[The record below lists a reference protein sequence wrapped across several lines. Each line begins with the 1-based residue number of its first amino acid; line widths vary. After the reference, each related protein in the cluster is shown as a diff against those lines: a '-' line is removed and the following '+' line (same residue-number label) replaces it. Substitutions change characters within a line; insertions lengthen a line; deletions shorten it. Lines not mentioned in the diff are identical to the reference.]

1 MEVHQHTHTSD
12 SNRDRK
18 KLTHYF
24 WEFFMLFLAVIAGF
38 LVENQRE
45 HYIEH
50 KRAKVLASSF
60 YNDFKNDITSLQS
73 IIQHTQTRINHI
85 DSFILEL
92 KKIPGTKNELNL
104 SIHAAWLLRFQSFAH
119 SKTTYEQVKASGM
132 LRYFDLEFV
141 NLLTAYD
148 VLAEES
154 RLREEGEYN
163 ILTSHLVYYV
173 MDAMNFE
180 AAYSIYFNQP
190 LPDNIYFNIN
200 DRATANL
207 MINRS
212 LGMKINRMR
221 LLSQFEKMKQKAEE
235 ILRFIK
241 KEYHLE

>member
-1 MEVHQHTHTSD
+1 MEVHQHTHTPR
-12 SNRDRK
+12 NK
-18 KLTHYF
+18 WTHYF

-60 YNDFKNDITSLQS
+60 YNDFKNDITSLKS
-73 IIQHTQTRINHI
+73 IIQHTQTRINHM

-92 KKIPGTKNELNL
+92 KKIPVSKNELNL
-104 SIHAAWLLRFQSFAH
+104 SIHAVWLLRFQGFAR
-119 SKTTYEQVKASGM
+119 SKTTYEQVKTSGM

-148 VLAEES
+148 VLAEEA

-163 ILTSHLVYYV
+163 ILTSHTVYYI
-173 MDAMNFE
+173 MDVMNFE

-190 LPDNIYFNIN
+190 LPENIYFNIN

-207 MINRS
+207 MINKS
-212 LGMKINRMR
+212 LGIKINRVR
-221 LLSQFEKMKQKAEE
+221 LLLQFEKMSQKAEE